1 MCVITP
7 ADEPVARGYAATRA
21 RTSRARRT
29 ADHCG
34 FDEEAERRRH
44 ADTALV
50 AQPRPAIHTRDRW
63 RRVDFERAQRS
74 FERTVAAYTEKG
86 YRCCVIPRGRSKR
99 GWRSF
104 SSRSGCAV
112 EVTPCRRAGARRL
125 WPKAA
130 RGCCPMQRPASCICR
145 DVASSTAPHIVHTAN
160 HETSITQPREH
171 CATAPLFTMNK
182 RAFPLERD
190 DTRPVRRPLPGRG
203 PCTRIHFVSRSP
215 RSRR

>member
-7 ADEPVARGYAATRA
+7 AGEPVARGYAATRA

-50 AQPRPAIHTRDRW
+50 AQPWPAIHTRDRW

-74 FERTVAAYTEKG
+74 FERTVTAYTEKG
-86 YRCCVIPRGRSKR
+86 YRCCVIPRCRSKR

-104 SSRSGCAV
+104 SSRSGCAI
-112 EVTPCRRAGARRL
+112 EVAPCRCAGARR
-125 WPKAA
+125 KSASGRKQRVGAA
-130 RGCCPMQRPASCICR
+130 PCKGPHRASAATWRAQPLRTSSIPQVTKPPSLSLVNTARQRRC
-145 DVASSTAPHIVHTAN
+145 
-160 HETSITQPREH
+160 
-171 CATAPLFTMNK
+171 
-182 RAFPLERD
+182 
-190 DTRPVRRPLPGRG
+190 
-203 PCTRIHFVSRSP
+203 SP
-215 RSRR
+215 